1 MTLFAKE
8 GAHIDLNVIN
18 RYQEYGNGL
27 MSTGRFDY
35 TAAYARNIGWVTS
48 SEQSILRSQRVAIAG
63 LGGVGGSHLLT
74 LTRLGIGA
82 FTLADFDI
90 FEIANFNR
98 QAGAALSTLD
108 RKKTDVLVEHALDI
122 NPELDLKIFSEGIDR
137 HNTDQFLA
145 GADLYLDGLDFFTLQ
160 TRRAVFDGCA
170 RLGIPAVTAAPLGMG
185 VALLNF
191 LPGRMTFEDYFQL
204 EGHNELEQLLRFL
217 LGLSPAMLQGTYL
230 VDPTA
235 VRLAEHKGPSTPM
248 ACELC
253 AGVAGTQVLK
263 ILLRRGRVI
272 TAPRG
277 LHFDAYRNRLVQ
289 TWRPGGNRNPL
300 QCLGLMV
307 ARRRFGQSL
316 TTRPVPTQESAVN
329 GASVIHQILDLARWA
344 PSGDNSQPWQFEV
357 TDDFHAAIRG
367 HDTREHCV
375 YDLRGQAS
383 QLSLG
388 ILLETIAIA
397 ASEHGMQAHFQS
409 RTGQPDIRPV
419 FDVEFEKASD
429 IKLDPLFPY
438 ISERTVQRR
447 PLSTRPL
454 TNKARDELEAA
465 VGGGFHVVWKETFG
479 ERFRMA
485 RLLFQN
491 GGLRLTLPEAFETHR
506 SVIQWDTDLSEDRI
520 PAKAVGLDPVT
531 MHLMRWAMV
540 SWRRVDF
547 LNRFMGGT
555 LIPRLELDF
564 ITGIACASHF
574 IIMASRPA
582 ETLDDFVSAGRAV
595 QRFWLTATRLGLQLQ
610 PEMTPLIFHSY
621 IRNKVDFSTNQR
633 SQNLA
638 RMLATRLE
646 EIAAPQ
652 TIEHAVF
659 MGRIG
664 SGATATARSVRKPL
678 EELILETRI

>member
-1 MTLFAKE
+1 
-8 GAHIDLNVIN
+8 
-18 RYQEYGNGL
+18 
-27 MSTGRFDY
+27 
-35 TAAYARNIGWVTS
+35 
-48 SEQSILRSQRVAIAG
+48 
-63 LGGVGGSHLLT
+63 
-74 LTRLGIGA
+74 
-82 FTLADFDI
+82 
-90 FEIANFNR
+90 
-98 QAGAALSTLD
+98 
-108 RKKTDVLVEHALDI
+108 
-122 NPELDLKIFSEGIDR
+122 
-137 HNTDQFLA
+137 
-145 GADLYLDGLDFFTLQ
+145 
-160 TRRAVFDGCA
+160 
-170 RLGIPAVTAAPLGMG
+170 
-185 VALLNF
+185 
-191 LPGRMTFEDYFQL
+191 MTFEDYFQL
-204 EGHNELEQLLRFL
+204 EGHNEVEQLLRFL

-300 QCLGLMV
+300 QRLGLMI

-316 TTRPVPTQESAVN
+316 TTRPVPTQESAAN

-357 TDDFHAAIRG
+357 TDDFHAAIHG

-388 ILLETIAIA
+388 TLLETIAIA
-397 ASEHGMQAHFQS
+397 ASEHRMQAHFQS

-419 FDVEFEKASD
+419 FDVEFEKTPD

-506 SVIQWDTDLSEDRI
+506 SVIQWDTDLR
-520 PAKAVGLDPVT
+520 
-531 MHLMRWAMV
+531 
-540 SWRRVDF
+540 
-547 LNRFMGGT
+547 
-555 LIPRLELDF
+555 
-564 ITGIACASHF
+564 
-574 IIMASRPA
+574 
-582 ETLDDFVSAGRAV
+582 
-595 QRFWLTATRLGLQLQ
+595 
-610 PEMTPLIFHSY
+610 
-621 IRNKVDFSTNQR
+621 
-633 SQNLA
+633 
-638 RMLATRLE
+638 
-646 EIAAPQ
+646 
-652 TIEHAVF
+652 
-659 MGRIG
+659 
-664 SGATATARSVRKPL
+664 
-678 EELILETRI
+678 